1 MLFDVLA
8 AHLSFDGETRGNLR
22 CYGPLPSMSVSFYLY
37 LFLFS
42 HFKIR
47 LLYMKNVMLR
57 ATRTFIEDLC
67 APEYAHNHL
76 AVEISHPDGFTDTQ
90 ELSIRVYSSEYR
102 LLALHFCGKQTALCS
117 HFSLQELL
125 EGSLQWK
132 VLQEKMDTRKVVLV
146 EVPYK
151 EYSRQESNLLDLLG
165 NLMEQKTSSGT
176 IFIFYGTM
184 DSTYQLRRCSTAMSR
199 IFTEENTIYT
209 PDKSEND
216 NPDKDFPA
224 NDLPLPFDEEQP
236 LPHDEEDSPLPEDNT
251 PSDAEQ
257 ALQEMVG
264 LTRLKEDL
272 REARMLAA
280 FMKRRMELGLDTEL
294 DNRHHMLFLG
304 NPGTGKTTV
313 AKLIGQLYHQM
324 GLLSSGHTIETCRT
338 KLVGEYIG
346 ETEKHIRQAIEE
358 ARGGVLFIDEAY
370 TLITETTAPR
380 DEYFGNGRWLH
391 NLIEQGI
398 IKCMAQRI
406 MSQPSIPDNTFL
418 FRTITQE
425 DVVKAG
431 NRLRGKQVVKL
442 EPQPIRRI
450 GFRA

>member
-1 MLFDVLA
+1 
-8 AHLSFDGETRGNLR
+8 
-22 CYGPLPSMSVSFYLY
+22 
-37 LFLFS
+37 
-42 HFKIR
+42 
-47 LLYMKNVMLR
+47 
-57 ATRTFIEDLC
+57 
-67 APEYAHNHL
+67 
-76 AVEISHPDGFTDTQ
+76 
-90 ELSIRVYSSEYR
+90 
-102 LLALHFCGKQTALCS
+102 
-117 HFSLQELL
+117 
-125 EGSLQWK
+125 
-132 VLQEKMDTRKVVLV
+132 
-146 EVPYK
+146 
-151 EYSRQESNLLDLLG
+151 
-165 NLMEQKTSSGT
+165 
-176 IFIFYGTM
+176 
-184 DSTYQLRRCSTAMSR
+184 
-199 IFTEENTIYT
+199 
-209 PDKSEND
+209 
-216 NPDKDFPA
+216 
-224 NDLPLPFDEEQP
+224 
-236 LPHDEEDSPLPEDNT
+236 
-251 PSDAEQ
+251 
-257 ALQEMVG
+257 MVG

-370 TLITETTAPR
+370 TLITETTAQR